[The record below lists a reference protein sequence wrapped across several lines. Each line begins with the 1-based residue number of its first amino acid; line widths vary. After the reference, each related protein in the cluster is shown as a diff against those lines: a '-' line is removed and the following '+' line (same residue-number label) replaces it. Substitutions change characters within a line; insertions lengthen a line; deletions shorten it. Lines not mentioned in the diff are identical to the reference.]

1 MAAAPGETLAESST
15 KANPVS
21 NCAHATSVSIPIGL
35 FEPVMGSLL
44 GVLVQKVTNY
54 DRTQTEPKASARKI
68 PRTDQHTTQT
78 ADSWGA

>member
-1 MAAAPGETLAESST
+1 
-15 KANPVS
+15 
-21 NCAHATSVSIPIGL
+21 
-35 FEPVMGSLL
+35 MGSLL